1 MDYIYMFDTRGLS
14 HVSYINPNGKIPH
27 RGGYYQTEVEH
38 YIWVHE
44 YITYISSAWATQVD
58 LSFDRHIFSSE
69 MVLVFHH

>member
-44 YITYISSAWATQVD
+44 YITYIS
-58 LSFDRHIFSSE
+58 I
-69 MVLVFHH
+69 